1 MFAANPSVQVE
12 AAFRRIYAER
22 MAGLPLLNPAL
33 DVAVVGFA
41 RHGAHGEEWRG
52 VLLTPWCIDLL
63 LLPATADW
71 SVPGPHERVFRHY
84 ASGNFAFLPNY
95 EEDLGNYLICA
106 LIHDMNRF
114 PDQDAA
120 RLTAQA
126 CLIALDL
133 APTPPA
139 IDPAAPASP
148 ARRGFLTGKPRFG
161 TAR

>member
-1 MFAANPSVQVE
+1 MFAENPSAQVE
-12 AAFRRIYAER
+12 ATFRRIHVER

-33 DVAVVGFA
+33 EVAAVGFA

-71 SVPGPHERVFRHY
+71 SVPGPHERVFRQY
-84 ASGNFAFLPNY
+84 ASGNFAFLPNR
-95 EEDLGNYLICA
+95 EDDLGDYLICA

-133 APTPPA
+133 SPGQPERDPQAPVSPSRRRFFLRS
-139 IDPAAPASP
+139 AA
-148 ARRGFLTGKPRFG
+148 
-161 TAR
+161 